1 MSRRNRI
8 EFDVAIV
15 GGGIAGLW
23 ILDRLVGRGMRAALL
38 EANALGSQQ
47 TIASQGM
54 IHGGLKYALGGEL
67 TRASEAIAAMPSRW
81 RACLEGRGE
90 VDLRGVRVAS
100 KRHYLWANAGVVG
113 RLGAFLASHL
123 LHGRVERVADD
134 ALPPAFPRPFTG
146 VVYALEDPV
155 IDVVSL
161 VGHLGAT
168 HRERIGRARVDA
180 ADFEFDAHGRLE
192 AIVTGGHEI
201 RANAFVFAAGAG
213 NEALLQKLPD
223 APVMQRR
230 PLHQAI
236 VWHPSLPE
244 LHAHC
249 ISARSAGEPRLTIT
263 SHDDAGGHRVWY
275 VGGAVATKGVARDA
289 SAQVAAVRSALR
301 ACLPWLDLS
310 AAAIET
316 VRIDRAEPRTT
327 GGLRPNEP
335 FVAHL
340 RNMLVVWPTKLALV
354 PDLGDRVVAA
364 LGSLRG
370 SAGAAHLPFAR
381 ANIAAPPWR

>member
-8 EFDVAIV
+8 ELDVAIV

-23 ILDRLVGRGMRAALL
+23 ILDRLVGRGMRTALL

-54 IHGGLKYALGGEL
+54 IHGGLKYALGGER

-90 VDLRGVRVAS
+90 VDLRAVRVAS
-100 KRHYLWANAGVVG
+100 ERHYLWANAGVVG
-113 RLGAFLASHL
+113 RLGAFLASQL
-123 LHGRVERVADD
+123 LHGRVARIADD
-134 ALPPAFPRPFTG
+134 VLPPAFPRPFAG

-180 ADFEFDAHGRLE
+180 GDLEFDAHGRLE
-192 AIVTGGHEI
+192 AIVTDGHEI
-201 RANAFVFAAGAG
+201 RANVFVFAAGAG
-213 NEALLQKLPD
+213 NEALLRTLPD

-236 VWHPSLPE
+236 VRHPSLPA

-249 ISARSAGEPRLTIT
+249 ISGRSAGEPRLTIT
-263 SHDDAGGHRVWY
+263 SHDDAGGQRVWY
-275 VGGAVATKGVARDA
+275 VGGAVATRGVARDG

-301 ACLPWLDLS
+301 ECVPWLDLG

-316 VRIDRAEPRTT
+316 FRVDRAEPRTT
-327 GGLRPNEP
+327 GGLRPDEP
-335 FVAHL
+335 FVAQVH
-340 RNMLVVWPTKLALV
+340 NVLVVWPTKLALV

-370 SAGAAHLPFAR
+370 SGGASPLPFAP
-381 ANIAAPPWR
+381 ADVAAPPWR